1 MATGDEHGGRSR
13 RCACD
18 RRTAGVNGR
27 RRAIAGGARATIY
40 VRSPRRPRR
49 GETTLRSPSH
59 RLHEG
64 PRRWWHPQLR
74 GGEAQGRVRR
84 GLVGGP
90 PGCAMSTNSRW
101 RCAGQAPR
109 IGRVL
114 IGDEF
119 RKNKTTS
126 QHRAYLFHHVT
137 FFTTSHFSLLYS
149 KHYFTLFPLLYSKHY
164 FTLNTTLHPKH

>member
-1 MATGDEHGGRSR
+1 
-13 RCACD
+13 
-18 RRTAGVNGR
+18 
-27 RRAIAGGARATIY
+27 
-40 VRSPRRPRR
+40 
-49 GETTLRSPSH
+49 
-59 RLHEG
+59 
-64 PRRWWHPQLR
+64 
-74 GGEAQGRVRR
+74 
-84 GLVGGP
+84 
-90 PGCAMSTNSRW
+90 MSTNSRW

-119 RKNKTTS
+119 SKNKTTS

-164 FTLNTTLHPKH
+164 FTLNTTLLSTLLYFFHYFTL